1 MTFTFAATVTGKA
14 PVAVNANVN
23 ETVNANVTENGAL
36 PLAPLAFPV
45 PARPARARIDERRHR
60 NRPRG
65 GVTAAVTQPP
75 PCGPRS
81 ADLPN
86 DYRTKTPGTDAAHGS
101 PRYTRHSQL
110 ACRTNR
116 ATSVERPPVRTSMTA
131 WLPLLAVLAA
141 SSAHAAEP
149 AAGGD
154 EPASSSTPVLPT
166 SLDADPVL
174 AGLVSEALARR
185 PEITQARQKLA
196 AERERVPQAGA
207 LPDPTLTAGIQNDGF
222 TSIEIGRMETSYYS
236 FMLTQGLPFPG
247 KLGLKRDVQALAAE
261 GGVSD
266 VKRAELATEAE
277 VRSAYVALL
286 VTRGDLALLG
296 NLETL
301 WQEAERAA
309 RARYEVGQGS
319 QADLLRAQLERTR
332 LRQQRW
338 ALEAA
343 EHTTVQAINRLR
355 GHDDLDEP
363 IATHLELEQV
373 TAPELPRL
381 DVLARDAE
389 ARSPELA
396 AARLSTR
403 RASRQSDLARRDL
416 LPDFS
421 ISAGVMPRGSFPPMW
436 TVSVGI
442 SLPVYAGSKQLR
454 AIDERS
460 ARASAERAGEETV
473 RQTLALRTRQ
483 RLSLLESALQSVSLY
498 RSGLLVQSEATVDSA
513 VAQYQVGKVPFAA
526 VLEAINGLLADRSSY
541 LAALARVLQ
550 LTIDQRALS
559 LEAPAGAAGG
569 LTSAGMGG
577 GSGGGGSSSMSSGG
591 GGAASAPADE
601 SATSMGKM

>member
-1 MTFTFAATVTGKA
+1 
-14 PVAVNANVN
+14 
-23 ETVNANVTENGAL
+23 
-36 PLAPLAFPV
+36 
-45 PARPARARIDERRHR
+45 
-60 NRPRG
+60 
-65 GVTAAVTQPP
+65 
-75 PCGPRS
+75 
-81 ADLPN
+81 
-86 DYRTKTPGTDAAHGS
+86 
-101 PRYTRHSQL
+101 
-110 ACRTNR
+110 
-116 ATSVERPPVRTSMTA
+116 MTA

-141 SSAHAAEP
+141 SPARAAER
-149 AAGGD
+149 ATGEAR
-154 EPASSSTPVLPT
+154 SSSSPPVLPT

-174 AGLVSEALARR
+174 AGLVAEALARR

-236 FMLTQGLPFPG
+236 FMLTQALPFPG
-247 KLGLKRDVQALAAE
+247 KLGLERDVQALAAE

-277 VRSAYVALL
+277 VRGAYVALL
-286 VTRGDLALLG
+286 VARGDLALQG
-296 NLETL
+296 RLETL
-301 WQEAERAA
+301 WREAERASK
-309 RARYEVGQGS
+309 ARYEVGQGS

-343 EHTTVQAINRLR
+343 ERTTVQAINRLR
-355 GHDDLDEP
+355 GRDLDEP
-363 IATHLELEQV
+363 IATTFELERV
-373 TAPELPRL
+373 TPPELPKL
-381 DVLARDAE
+381 DALARDAE

-396 AARLSTR
+396 AARLATQ

-460 ARASAERAGEETV
+460 ARADAERAGEEAV

-483 RLSLLESALQSVSLY
+483 RLSLLESALESVSLY
-498 RSGLLVQSEATVDSA
+498 RSGLLVQSEAAVDSA
-513 VAQYQVGKVPFAA
+513 IAQYQVGKVPFAA

-550 LTIDQRALS
+550 LAIDQQALS
-559 LEAPAGAAGG
+559 LDAPAGAAGG
-569 LTSAGMGG
+569 LARSGMGG
-577 GSGGGGSSSMSSGG
+577 GSGGGPTRSMSAGG
-591 GGAASAPADE
+591 GGPATAPADE